1 MSLVPYVIEETAR
14 GERSMDI
21 FSRLLQDRIIFIGSE
36 INDAVANTVV
46 AQLLFLKVE
55 DPKKDISI
63 YINSPGGVINAGL
76 AIYDTM
82 KYLGCDIRTVC
93 IGQAASLGALLLA
106 SGTPG
111 KRHAL
116 PHSRIMI
123 HQPHGAVGG
132 TSSDIELQAK
142 EIINLKQKLV
152 GILSKHTK
160 KPEDQIRK
168 DSDRDRWM
176 SAEEAIEYGLVDST
190 FENSD
195 TEDSD
200 KEDS

>member
-82 KYLGCDIRTVC
+82 LYLGCDVRTVC

-106 SGTPG
+106 AGTPG

-142 EIINLKQKLV
+142 EIISLKQKV
-152 GILSKHTK
+152 VSILSSHTGK
-160 KPEDQIRK
+160 SEDQIRK

-176 SAEEAIEYGLVDST
+176 SAEDAIEYGLVDST
-190 FENSD
+190 FEYTSENA
-195 TEDSD
+195 
-200 KEDS
+200 

>member
-36 INDAVANTVV
+36 ITDAVANTVV
-46 AQLLFLKVE
+46 AQLLFLRVE

-76 AIYDTM
+76 AIYDTIR
-82 KYLGCDIRTVC
+82 YIGCDVRTVC

-106 SGTPG
+106 CGTPG
-111 KRHAL
+111 KRYAL

-132 TSSDIELQAK
+132 TSADIELQAK
-142 EIINLKQKLV
+142 EIIVLKKKLV
-152 GILSKHTK
+152 SILSRHTGK
-160 KPEDQIRK
+160 DEDQIRK

-176 SAEEAIEYGLVDST
+176 SAEEAIEYGLVDAT
-190 FENSD
+190 FEHVGD
-195 TEDSD
+195 VA
-200 KEDS
+200 KV

>member
-82 KYLGCDIRTVC
+82 RYLGCDVRTVC

-106 SGTPG
+106 AGTPG

-142 EIINLKQKLV
+142 EIINLKQRV
-152 GILSKHTK
+152 VNILSKHTGK
-160 KPEDQIRK
+160 SEDQIRK

-176 SAEEAIEYGLVDST
+176 SAEEAINYGLVDTT
-190 FENSD
+190 FEYS
-195 TEDSD
+195 E
-200 KEDS
+200 EEGA

>member
-82 KYLGCDIRTVC
+82 AYLGCDIRTVC

-106 SGTPG
+106 AGTPG

-132 TSSDIELQAK
+132 TSSDIALQAK
-142 EIINLKQKLV
+142 EIIKLKQRLV
-152 GILSKHTK
+152 GILAKHTNK
-160 KPEDQIRK
+160 SEEQIRK

-176 SAEEAIEYGLVDST
+176 SAEEAIEYGLVDAT
-190 FENSD
+190 FESAD
-195 TEDSD
+195 DEEA
-200 KEDS
+200 K

>member
-106 SGTPG
+106 AGTPG

-142 EIINLKQKLV
+142 EIINLKQRV
-152 GILSKHTK
+152 VSILAKHTNK
-160 KPEDQIRK
+160 SEDQIRK

-176 SAEEAIEYGLVDST
+176 SAEEAIEYGLVDDT
-190 FENSD
+190 FAYSEEES
-195 TEDSD
+195 S
-200 KEDS
+200 